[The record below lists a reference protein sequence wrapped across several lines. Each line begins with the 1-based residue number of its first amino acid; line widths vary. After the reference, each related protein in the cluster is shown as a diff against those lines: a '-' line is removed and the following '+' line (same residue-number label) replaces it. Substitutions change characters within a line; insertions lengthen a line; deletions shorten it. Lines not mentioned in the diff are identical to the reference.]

1 MDRDIENFAFGQLK
15 QMYEECLYLLC
26 NAYACKQTQKAC
38 EDGILIDWKFYPNKT
53 AWRELQRLEC
63 GFKEYDEPIHITRS
77 KYVALFEGKPDARL
91 YDEIRHNMQDCQ
103 REANLQD
110 YANELWGKF
119 DDYAMPLKGFYEWVK
134 RLDWGDYEG
143 DDCEVLLMWDRLN
156 YCIMQ
161 FKANVNDIAKRY
173 GVTINAKVKNDFT
186 TYILTD
192 DKEKTL
198 TTLHTAIDPLMQSND
213 RGVKKE
219 AVGYIRAAIAM
230 GLLNS
235 NISQATFEM
244 EFGKMGHAYAKY
256 MEQGIL
262 CKGAKDNWE
271 SVEYKGKL
279 KDFGDRLRSLLGDI

>member
-1 MDRDIENFAFGQLK
+1 MVRDIENFALGQLK
-15 QMYEECLYLLC
+15 QMYDECLYLLC
-26 NAYACKQTQKAC
+26 NAYACKRTKKAC
-38 EDGILIDWKFYPNKT
+38 EDGFLIDWKFEPNKT
-53 AWRELQRLEC
+53 AWKELQRLES

-91 YDEIRHNMQDCQ
+91 YDEITDNILDCQ
-103 REANLQD
+103 SEKQIEEYIKKLAS
-110 YANELWGKF
+110 KF
-119 DDYAMPLKGFYEWVK
+119 DDCAVRLRGFKKWINN
-134 RLDWGDYEG
+134 LDWGDYEG
-143 DDCEVLLMWDRLN
+143 ADRDVLYMWDRLN

-161 FKANVNDIAKRY
+161 FKANVNDIARRY

-230 GLLNS
+230 GWLSS
-235 NISQATFEM
+235 NISHATFCK
-244 EFGKMGHAYAKY
+244 EFGTMGKKFTDY
-256 MEQGIL
+256 MELYIL
-262 CKGAKDNWE
+262 RDASKDNWE
-271 SVEYKGKL
+271 SNIYKL
-279 KDFGDRLRSLLGDI
+279 RDFEIRLRNI

>member
-1 MDRDIENFAFGQLK
+1 MVRDIENFALGQLK
-15 QMYEECLYLLC
+15 QMYDECLYLLC
-26 NAYACKQTQKAC
+26 NAYACKRTKKAC
-38 EDGILIDWKFYPNKT
+38 EDGVLIDWKFEPNKT
-53 AWRELQRLEC
+53 AWKELQRLEC

-91 YDEIRHNMQDCQ
+91 YDEITDNILDCQ
-103 REANLQD
+103 SEKQIEEYIKKLAS
-110 YANELWGKF
+110 KF
-119 DDYAMPLKGFYEWVK
+119 DDCAVRIMDFYKWVGG
-134 RLDWGDYEG
+134 LHWGNYEG
-143 DDCEVLLMWDRLN
+143 DDCEVLCMWDRLN

-161 FKANVNDIAKRY
+161 FKANVNDIARRY

-230 GLLNS
+230 GWLSS
-235 NISQATFEM
+235 NISHATFCK
-244 EFGKMGHAYAKY
+244 EFGTMGKKFTDY
-256 MEQGIL
+256 MELYIL
-262 CKGAKDNWE
+262 RDASKDNGE
-271 SVEYKGKL
+271 SNIYKL
-279 KDFGDRLRSLLGDI
+279 RDFEIRLRNI